1 MFCKVSIIGR
11 LTKDVEPFKTGK
23 GVKTSIAF
31 NSTFKNESGSYDSN
45 FIDVAFYDK
54 NAENAT
60 LYLNKG
66 DLVFIDGHL
75 NILDYNDNKG
85 MPRRYVSVIVSMFR
99 SLMTKKDKQEL
110 PSNYKTGYAKKDT
123 YQGKPIKQYS
133 PQEEAEYV
141 KKQNDEIDFD
151 IDSVELPF

>member
-11 LTKDVEPFKTGK
+11 LTKDVSLLNSGK

-31 NSTFKNESGSYDSN
+31 NSTFKNESGRYDSN
-45 FIDVAFYDK
+45 FIDISFYDK

-75 NILDYNDNKG
+75 SVLDYNDDKG
-85 MPRRYVSVIVSMFR
+85 QTKRYVSVIVSMFR
-99 SLMTKKDKQEL
+99 SLTPKKDKQEL

-151 IDSVELPF
+151 IDNVELPF

>member
-11 LTKDVEPFKTGK
+11 LTKDVELFKTGK

-31 NSTFKNESGSYDSN
+31 NSTFKNESGGYDSN

-75 NILDYNDNKG
+75 SILDYNDDKG

-110 PSNYKTGYAKKDT
+110 PSNYKTGYAKKGT

-133 PQEEAEYV
+133 PQEEAEHI
-141 KKQNDEIDFD
+141 KKLNDEMDFD
-151 IDSVELPF
+151 DDSGELPF